1 MNWEEDG
8 KVAPNKARLIKTSS
22 VCDWWEPIT
31 VLQIIMIELLLMFL
45 QISITVKLYLMMYYH
60 IAIPFKS

>member
-8 KVAPNKARLIKTSS
+8 EVAPNKARLIKTSS
-22 VCDWWEPIT
+22 VCDWWEPIA

-45 QISITVKLYLMMYYH
+45 QISITVKL
-60 IAIPFKS
+60 